1 MGSATCMHYLRLFL
15 MLTALLISSVVPF
28 CGSPTS
34 WPSGWSARGHEVL
47 ARRHT
52 CFSLAKVS
60 VVLTDVLFSEVGSSY
75 CTSAASCEE
84 R

>member
-1 MGSATCMHYLRLFL
+1 
-15 MLTALLISSVVPF
+15 MLTVLLISSMVPF

-52 CFSLAKVS
+52 CFGLAKVS
-60 VVLTDVLFSEVGSSY
+60 VVLTAVLFSEMTVHTAPLLPAVRKSS
-75 CTSAASCEE
+75 
-84 R
+84 RRKNK